1 MMSQPIAYALVAMVC
16 YGVCDFI
23 YKQAATA
30 GIRAD
35 HFLMVQA
42 WFFCSLVILYALATG
57 TIVLDPAAL
66 WGMLAGVLAFVG
78 LYYFIRSLV
87 AGAVSTNASIFRLN
101 FIVTVA
107 LVVVLLG
114 EPLTLRKITGLAFA
128 LLATWLLLGAGGP
141 AADPAAGDARRRSL
155 LQVAVATLAFGA
167 ANFFH
172 TVGLRHGAVPETLA
186 VAQAAVF
193 MPLATIVVYGADRK
207 LRPRGN
213 DLQLQRHRRDPA
225 ARRHHFHVAQ
235 RGGRAGERAGADRA
249 DGIHRRRAAWHFR
262 SARAHHGTQDGRAG
276 LGIGGAGRAGR
287 KLSAVRSRRA
297 QPTIAARQVRSR
309 LPAACKSVDRRASA
323 RYFTSLLA

>member
-1 MMSQPIAYALVAMVC
+1 MMSQPIAFALVAMVC

-78 LYYFIRSLV
+78 LYYFIRSLT

-128 LLATWLLLGAGGP
+128 LLATWLLLGTAGP
-141 AADPAAGDARRRSL
+141 AADRTSRDARRRSL

-207 LRPRGN
+207 LRP
-213 DLQLQRHRRDPA
+213 A
-225 ARRHHFHVAQ
+225 AMTFSYSAIAAILLLGATIFMLRSVAEGQ
-235 RGGRAGERAGADRA
+235 ASVLVPITQMGF
-249 DGIHRRRAAWHFR
+249 IVAAL
-262 SARAHHGTQDGRAG
+262 
-276 LGIGGAGRAGR
+276 LGIFVLRERITLR
-287 KLSAVRSRRA
+287 KAVG
-297 QPTIAARQVRSR
+297 
-309 LPAACKSVDRRASA
+309 LASA
-323 RYFTSLLA
+323 LAALAVLAGS